1 MKVDLWLAN
10 MDQLPDEDGSY
21 LSEEEQVRIARFVHE
36 KYQKHF
42 IKRRSILRRLLSSYL
57 SIKPNEIIIQ
67 QTELGKPYV
76 KNEGTKI
83 FISTSHS
90 KNYVLYGFSW
100 EAELGVDIEFLDAEI
115 EAELISNH
123 FFCNEEISLIRSSKG
138 KRKSEAFF
146 RLWCIKEAF
155 IKMKGKGLTYPL
167 DQVLVKN
174 AMDNPSLEIPLE
186 IGSQEILRYSVKYSG
201 WSGNFGIGVVVEGD
215 ELELDFKIYE

>member
-10 MDQLPDEDGSY
+10 LDKLPDEDGSF
-21 LSEEEQVRIARFVHE
+21 LSEDEQARAASFVHE

-57 SIKPNEIIIQ
+57 SIKLNDIVFR
-67 QTELGKPYV
+67 QTEYGKPEV
-76 KNEGTKI
+76 SNEGSKI
-83 FISTSHS
+83 FFNTSHS
-90 KNYVLYGFSW
+90 KNHVLFGISR

-123 FFCNEEISLIRSSKG
+123 FFCAKEISLIRSSKG
-138 KRKSEAFF
+138 KKKTQAFF

-155 IKMKGKGLTYPL
+155 IKLEGKGLNYPL

-174 AMDNPSLEIPLE
+174 VMNNPRLEIPVE
-186 IGSQEILRYSVKYSG
+186 NGSQEKLRYSVNYSD
-201 WSGNFGIGVVVEGD
+201 WSGDFGIGVAVVGD
-215 ELELDFKIYE
+215 ELEVNYKVYE